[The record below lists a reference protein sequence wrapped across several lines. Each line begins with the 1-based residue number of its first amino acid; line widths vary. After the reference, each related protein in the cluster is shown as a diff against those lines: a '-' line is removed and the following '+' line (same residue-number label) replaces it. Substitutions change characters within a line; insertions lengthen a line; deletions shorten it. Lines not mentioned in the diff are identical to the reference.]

1 MSGYGIVPGTQS
13 PVVLMQIPLFL
24 LLIVGPGTSNPVPHY
39 IMQTEGGFKLLLVDD
54 PEDSADVF
62 NITSA
67 ENISDALEK
76 NSGGNRLDFGHEF
89 KASGSADV
97 NKPGNEVES
106 KASKVKQNA
115 TKTIT
120 ENVLS
125 KNEVKN
131 KKENVDVEDAED
143 VKDVDDAEDVKDVEE
158 AEEEK
163 DDEEIQEAEDDE
175 DSESPE
181 DVEDVENVE
190 KEEDYGGDEEKEDD
204 EKKEH
209 DEKKEDNEEKED
221 DEDVIEEEKVKAE
234 ENAEEFENVEQSLV
248 RYGFLNLCLLVYL
261 RSINVYKD

>member
-131 KKENVDVEDAED
+131 EKENVDVE
-143 VKDVDDAEDVKDVEE
+143 DAEDVKDVEE

-175 DSESPE
+175 DS
-181 DVEDVENVE
+181 
-190 KEEDYGGDEEKEDD
+190 
-204 EKKEH
+204 
-209 DEKKEDNEEKED
+209 
-221 DEDVIEEEKVKAE
+221 
-234 ENAEEFENVEQSLV
+234 
-248 RYGFLNLCLLVYL
+248 
-261 RSINVYKD
+261 

>member
-39 IMQTEGGFKLLLVDD
+39 IMQKEGGFKLLLVDD

-131 KKENVDVEDAED
+131 EKENVDVE
-143 VKDVDDAEDVKDVEE
+143 DAEDVKDVEE

-209 DEKKEDNEEKED
+209 DEKKEDNEEEED

>member
-1 MSGYGIVPGTQS
+1 MVPGTQS
-13 PVVLMQIPLFL
+13 PAVLMRIPLFL

-39 IMQTEGGFKLLLVDD
+39 TMQKEGGFKLLLVED

-131 KKENVDVEDAED
+131 EKENVDVE
-143 VKDVDDAEDVKDVEE
+143 DAEDVKDVEE

-248 RYGFLNLCLLVYL
+248 SLVRYGFLNLCLLVYL
-261 RSINVYKD
+261 RTINVYKH

>member
-1 MSGYGIVPGTQS
+1 MVPGTQS
-13 PVVLMQIPLFL
+13 PAVLMQIPLFL

-39 IMQTEGGFKLLLVDD
+39 IMQKEGGFKLLLVDD

-67 ENISDALEK
+67 ENISDGLEK
-76 NSGGNRLDFGHEF
+76 NSRGNRLDFVREL

-143 VKDVDDAEDVKDVEE
+143 VKDVEE

-175 DSESPE
+175 DS
-181 DVEDVENVE
+181 
-190 KEEDYGGDEEKEDD
+190 
-204 EKKEH
+204 
-209 DEKKEDNEEKED
+209 
-221 DEDVIEEEKVKAE
+221 
-234 ENAEEFENVEQSLV
+234 
-248 RYGFLNLCLLVYL
+248 
-261 RSINVYKD
+261 

>member
-39 IMQTEGGFKLLLVDD
+39 IMQKEGGFKLLLVED

-106 KASKVKQNA
+106 KASKVKQNV

-131 KKENVDVEDAED
+131 
-143 VKDVDDAEDVKDVEE
+143 
-158 AEEEK
+158 EK
-163 DDEEIQEAEDDE
+163 
-175 DSESPE
+175 
-181 DVEDVENVE
+181 
-190 KEEDYGGDEEKEDD
+190 
-204 EKKEH
+204 
-209 DEKKEDNEEKED
+209 
-221 DEDVIEEEKVKAE
+221 
-234 ENAEEFENVEQSLV
+234 
-248 RYGFLNLCLLVYL
+248 
-261 RSINVYKD
+261 

>member
-39 IMQTEGGFKLLLVDD
+39 IMQKEGGFKLLLVDD

-131 KKENVDVEDAED
+131 EKENVDVE
-143 VKDVDDAEDVKDVEE
+143 DAEDVKDVEE

-261 RSINVYKD
+261 RTINVYKD